1 MQSRADPA
9 NGLGARALLTGA
21 VIGALLT
28 PCNIY
33 SGLKIGW
40 SFNMSIAGALLGLA
54 FWRLAQDLFG
64 TRAWGLPEN
73 LINQTTA
80 SSAASIIS
88 GGLVAPIPALALL
101 HQPVPEGVTL
111 VLWVFSV
118 SVLGLAIAALLHA
131 RFITAAALPFPAGT
145 AAAETLSDIHGSG
158 PEVATRVRWLG
169 AAALLAAGVKLISEL
184 TGTVLRASLPGRFPW
199 GGAGGQGVGFQ
210 QLGIALDGS
219 LLMIGFGGIIGL
231 RAGVSLLLGALIAW
245 LGLAPWLLAQGLVEP
260 GAAGTV
266 WFNALVGWL
275 IWPGVSLMTAGALT
289 ALWLGRRRRTDSSR
303 PRPMGTTLPVA
314 PVLWLGGTAT
324 AAALVIALQWWLFAI
339 PPLAGAAMVV
349 MAFGLATVA
358 ARVVGETGI
367 PPIGALGK
375 IAQLGSG
382 ALVPGSI
389 SANLMGANVTGGA
402 SGQTADLLNDLKAGA
417 LLGARPAPLFAA
429 QLLGI
434 AVGSI
439 VGSLSYMLLIPDP
452 AQQLLTP
459 EWPAPAVAT
468 WKAVAEVIAGGA
480 QAMPPWSAAAATMG
494 ALAGIGLALLQH
506 RAPERWAAW
515 VPSASA
521 MGLAFV
527 IPAWIAFGLFIGAA
541 LAAVLRW
548 WKPHWAARHLLA
560 VAAGLV
566 AGESLA
572 GVAAAMRALLSTG

>member
-1 MQSRADPA
+1 MRSHLDTAS
-9 NGLGARALLTGA
+9 GITARALLTGA
-21 VIGALLT
+21 VIGAILT

-88 GGLVAPIPALALL
+88 GGLVAPIPALAMLG
-101 HQPVPEGVTL
+101 HDVPDGMAL
-111 VLWVFSV
+111 ILWVFSV

-131 RFITAAALPFPAGT
+131 RFITPAVLPFPAGT

-158 PEVATRVRWLG
+158 PDAAGRVRWLG
-169 AAALLAAGVKLISEL
+169 GAALVAGAVKFIDEA
-184 TGTVLRASLPGRFPW
+184 TGRTLRASLPGRLPV
-199 GGAGGQGVGFQ
+199 GGADGSGVGFH
-210 QLGIALDGS
+210 QLGVALDGS

-231 RAGVSLLLGALIAW
+231 RAGASLLLGALIAW
-245 LGLAPWLLAQGLVEP
+245 LGIAPWLLAQGLVAP
-260 GAAGTV
+260 GAPGSV
-266 WFNALVGWL
+266 WFNELVGWL

-289 ALWLGRRRRTDSSR
+289 SLWLGRSRRRAPASGSAWS
-303 PRPMGTTLPVA
+303 TLPI
-314 PVLWLGGTAT
+314 PPGLWLGGTAL
-324 AAALVIALQWWLFAI
+324 AAALVIGLQWWLFDI
-339 PPLAGAAMVV
+339 PPWAGAATVA
-349 MAFGLATVA
+349 MAFGLAIVA

-382 ALVPGSI
+382 ALVPGSAG
-389 SANLMGANVTGGA
+389 ANLMGANVTGGA

-417 LLGARPAPLFAA
+417 LLGAVPAPLFAA

-439 VGSLSYMLLIPDP
+439 VGSLTYLLLIPDP
-452 AQQLLTP
+452 SAQLLTP

-468 WKAVAEVIAGGA
+468 WKAVAEVIAGGTD
-480 QAMPPWSAAAATMG
+480 AMPPLSFGAACAGGVAG
-494 ALAGIGLALLQH
+494 IALAALQH
-506 RAPERWAAW
+506 RAPPSVAAW
-515 VPSASA
+515 MPSASA

-541 LAAVLRW
+541 LAQLMRW
-548 WKPHWAARHLLA
+548 WQPHWAARHLLA

-572 GVAAAMRALLSTG
+572 GVASAMRAMLTGG

>member
-1 MQSRADPA
+1 MRSGADSEG
-9 NGLGARALLTGA
+9 GLTARALLSGA
-21 VIGALLT
+21 VIGAMLT

-54 FWRLAQDLFG
+54 FWRLAHDLLG

-101 HQPVPEGVTL
+101 GQDVPDGMAL
-111 VLWVFSV
+111 MLWVFSV
-118 SVLGLAIAALLHA
+118 SILGLAIAAVLHA
-131 RFITAAALPFPAGT
+131 RFIGPAALPFPAGT
-145 AAAETLSDIHGSG
+145 AAAETLTDIHGSG
-158 PEVATRVRWLG
+158 PDASRRVRWLG
-169 AAALLAAGVKLISEL
+169 GAAVAAGGIKVINDASGY
-184 TGTVLRASLPGRFPW
+184 TLRASLPGRLPF
-199 GGAGGQGVGFQ
+199 GSVEGHGVGFH
-210 QLGIALDGS
+210 QLGIAVDGS

-231 RAGVSLLLGALIAW
+231 RAGASLLLGALIAW
-245 LGLAPWLLAQGLVEP
+245 LGLAPWLLAQGLVAPGEP
-260 GAAGTV
+260 GTI
-266 WFNALVGWL
+266 WFNELVGWL

-289 ALWLGRRRRTDSSR
+289 ALFLGRSPTPTASSR
-303 PRPMGTTLPVA
+303 LSWSTLPIPA
-314 PVLWLGGTAT
+314 GLWLVGTAL
-324 AAALVIALQWWLFAI
+324 ACALVIGLQWWLFGI
-339 PPLAGAAMVV
+339 PPWAGAATVV

-382 ALVPGSI
+382 ALVPGSAG
-389 SANLMGANVTGGA
+389 ANLMGANVTGGA

-417 LLGARPAPLFAA
+417 LLGARPTPLFAA

-439 VGSLSYMLLIPDP
+439 VGSLTYMLLIPDP
-452 AQQLLTP
+452 STQLLTP

-480 QAMPPWSAAAATMG
+480 QAMPPFSLSAAIAG
-494 ALAGIGLALLQH
+494 ALSGVTLALMQH
-506 RAPERWAAW
+506 RASARLAPWI
-515 VPSASA
+515 PSASA

-541 LAAVLRW
+541 LAQFMRW
-548 WKPHWAARHLLA
+548 WRPHWAARHLLA

-572 GVAAAMRALLSTG
+572 GVASAMHAMLSGG